1 MSKMPKTVYEE
12 IREQGYSRRDF
23 LKFCGAMAAML
34 GLETSGVAQVAKAL
48 ETKTRIPVLW
58 MHFQDC
64 TGCSEL
70 LISGTCMWHC
80 NAMGCCGGAFQ

>member
-1 MSKMPKTVYEE
+1 MSKEPKTVYEE
-12 IREQGYSRRDF
+12 MRNQGYSRRDF

-34 GLETSGVAQVAKAL
+34 GLETSGVAQVARAL

-64 TGCSEL
+64 TGCSESFIRSSHP
-70 LISGTCMWHC
+70 LIA
-80 NAMGCCGGAFQ
+80 NIVLDKI